1 MKHQA
6 MEVSQGVLKRL
17 SHPIPNAVLW
27 ILGLGFLLRMAIAVW
42 LPPGFDEAYYYLYTQ
57 HPDLSFFD
65 HPPLVAISTAV
76 GLWLSGEQVT
86 PLTIRLGALLLHT
99 ATLYLLYLTGK
110 RLFSEAAGRLTL
122 VFATI
127 APICLVAFGVMTLP
141 DAPLMFFWTATL
153 WGAAEEFFPQ
163 RSQPYRP
170 TYRLAILGILIG
182 LACISKYHG
191 FLLGV
196 GLVGFCLTSA
206 DHRKALGSPW
216 AWISFALWFLILYPV
231 LYWNA
236 QHDWISFTFQAG
248 RGVPASQFSFDR
260 LFSTWG
266 QTVLYLFPTIG
277 LPLWWVSLRVL
288 IAQLLSPWVQRLRDS
303 HRDLRLKQ
311 RLVLWLSAPVFLLFT
326 AIGGYRQVL
335 PTWTLPGLFIALLL
349 LGQKAAVWQ
358 QRSPK
363 TVQRWWQG
371 SAIVI
376 TSLLLMALSHVAF
389 GTLQRPSQTA
399 LLGGLIPIQQDASI
413 QLVDIQQLRDR
424 VSQSPSLMQTLKQS
438 DFVFSNRFHLA
449 GHIAMALTPLHPTPV
464 TCFDKRDMRG
474 FSYWSQATDWLG
486 KDGLYLTSQQFQTR
500 EDSAA
505 EYRPY
510 FKTFTKLAELP
521 LYRGGVEVD
530 RFHVYLGQQMLQ
542 PFPRP
547 IEGSRGA

>member
-1 MKHQA
+1 MKHGQIRWIPSSQA
-6 MEVSQGVLKRL
+6 G
-17 SHPIPNAVLW
+17 VLW
-27 ILGLGFLLRMAIAVW
+27 ILGLGLLLRTAIAFW

-57 HPDLSFFD
+57 HPALSFFD
-65 HPPLVAISTAV
+65 HPPLVAITTAV
-76 GLWLSGEQVT
+76 GIWLSGEQVS
-86 PLTIRLGALLLHT
+86 PLTIRIGALLLHT
-99 ATLYLLYLTGK
+99 VTLYLLYRTGQ

-122 VFATI
+122 ILATI

-141 DAPLMFFWTATL
+141 DAPLMFFWTAVM
-153 WGAAEEFFPQ
+153 WGAAEEFFPP

-170 TYRLAILGILIG
+170 TYRLAILGLLVG
-182 LACISKYHG
+182 FACISKYHG

-206 DHRKALGSPW
+206 NHRQALRSPW
-216 AWISFALWFLILYPV
+216 ALASFVLWLLVLYPV

-236 QHDWISFTFQAG
+236 QHDWVSFTFQAG
-248 RGVPASQFSFDR
+248 RGVPAKGFNLDR
-260 LFSTWG
+260 LFSTWI

-277 LPLWWVSLRVL
+277 LPLWFVSLRVL
-288 IAQLLSPWVQRLRDS
+288 IAQLLSPWVQRIRDT
-303 HRDLRLKQ
+303 HRELRLKQ

-335 PTWTLPGLFIALLL
+335 PTWALPGLFIALLL

-358 QRSPK
+358 QRSAQ

-376 TSLLLMALSHVAF
+376 TALLLLALSHVSF

-399 LLGGLIPIQQDASI
+399 ILGGFVPIAQDASI
-413 QLVDIQQLRDR
+413 QLVDIQQLRQQFER
-424 VSQSPSLMQTLKQS
+424 SQPLMQALQKA

-449 GHIAMALTPLHPTPV
+449 GHIAMALKPLHPIPV
-464 TCFDKRDMRG
+464 TCFDRRDMRG

-486 KDGLYLTSQQFQTR
+486 KDGLYLTSHDFQTQ

-510 FKTFTKLAELP
+510 FKTWVKLAELP

-530 RFHVYLGQQMLQ
+530 RFHIYLGQTLIT